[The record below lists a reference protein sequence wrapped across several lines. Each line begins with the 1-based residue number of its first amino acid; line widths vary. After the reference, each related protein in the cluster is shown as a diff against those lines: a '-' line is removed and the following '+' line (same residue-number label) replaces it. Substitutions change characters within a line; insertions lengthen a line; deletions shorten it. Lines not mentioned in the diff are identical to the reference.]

1 MSSLNRIMI
10 IGNVGND
17 PEIVKTQNSK
27 VAKVSIATTEKYKD
41 EEKTEWHNV
50 EMWGKLADIV
60 EQYVSKGS
68 KIYVEGSLKTDSWE
82 KDGEKKY
89 KTKITAYRMLML
101 DYKGN
106 NSGQSK
112 PQSNAPN
119 NFDDSEEPL
128 PF

>member
-1 MSSLNRIMI
+1 MSSLNKVQL

-17 PEIVKTQNSK
+17 PEITNTQNSK
-27 VAKVSIATTEKYKD
+27 VAKISIATTEKYKD
-41 EEKTEWHNV
+41 QEKTEWHNV

-68 KIYVEGSLKTDSWE
+68 KLYVEGSLKTDSWE
-82 KDGEKKY
+82 KDGQKKY

-101 DYKGN
+101 DSK
-106 NSGQSK
+106 GQSK
-112 PQSNAPN
+112 PQNQVPD
-119 NFDDSEEPL
+119 NFDDSESL